1 MLRDLLSS
9 LGFNSRGREGF
20 GDGFIAPDA
29 QADSKPADNICVKV
43 VGVGGAGGNAVARM
57 HSRGIRQVELLALNT
72 DVQALDRITG
82 IASYAIG
89 PQAVNGLGS
98 GGRPEMGR
106 RAIRESRRDIAA
118 LLDGADM
125 VFVTA
130 GMGGGT
136 GTGASPTVA
145 DIARKKGALTVGVVT
160 MPFSFEG
167 SHRRN
172 VAEQGLHNLRQKV
185 DTLIAVE
192 NDRLLPSLKGKMSL
206 EKAFAAADEALR
218 QGVRGISEIIT
229 VPGIINVDFADV
241 RSVMADAGAAFM
253 AIGEGK
259 GKWAAIDA
267 ARSALANPM
276 FNAPIEGASGVLFN
290 VSGGRNLTLGQV
302 HEVADIIR
310 RATKSDANVIFGVV
324 QDRRMGKRVRI
335 TLVGT
340 GVGTATQAQN
350 ADESSADNGAV
361 LTNDDLER
369 LMRGENGFSH
379 PALTDTA
386 KLL

>member
-1 MLRDLLSS
+1 M
-9 LGFNSRGREGF
+9 
-20 GDGFIAPDA
+20 
-29 QADSKPADNICVKV
+29 
-43 VGVGGAGGNAVARM
+43 
-57 HSRGIRQVELLALNT
+57 
-72 DVQALDRITG
+72 
-82 IASYAIG
+82 
-89 PQAVNGLGS
+89 
-98 GGRPEMGR
+98 
-106 RAIRESRRDIAA
+106 
-118 LLDGADM
+118 
-125 VFVTA
+125 
-130 GMGGGT
+130 
-136 GTGASPTVA
+136 
-145 DIARKKGALTVGVVT
+145 
-160 MPFSFEG
+160 
-167 SHRRN
+167 
-172 VAEQGLHNLRQKV
+172 
-185 DTLIAVE
+185 
-192 NDRLLPSLKGKMSL
+192 LPSLKGKMSL

>member
-172 VAEQGLHNLRQKV
+172 VAEQGLHNLRQGGHAHRCGERSFAPV
-185 DTLIAVE
+185 A
-192 NDRLLPSLKGKMSL
+192 KG
-206 EKAFAAADEALR
+206 
-218 QGVRGISEIIT
+218 Q
-229 VPGIINVDFADV
+229 DV
-241 RSVMADAGAAFM
+241 V
-253 AIGEGK
+253 GEG
-259 GKWAAIDA
+259 
-267 ARSALANPM
+267 
-276 FNAPIEGASGVLFN
+276 FC
-290 VSGGRNLTLGQV
+290 GG
-302 HEVADIIR
+302 
-310 RATKSDANVIFGVV
+310 
-324 QDRRMGKRVRI
+324 
-335 TLVGT
+335 
-340 GVGTATQAQN
+340 
-350 ADESSADNGAV
+350 
-361 LTNDDLER
+361 
-369 LMRGENGFSH
+369 
-379 PALTDTA
+379 
-386 KLL
+386 